1 MTQRGLSQADLA
13 RQLDVSPAHVSRM
26 LSGATGKIPE
36 SLIRVL
42 DALDLEICVCPK
54 APDG

>member
-26 LSGATGKIPE
+26 LSGAAGKIPE

-42 DALDLEICVCPK
+42 NALDLEICVCPK